1 MKKIFKS
8 LTFPAI
14 SILLILAIYGGL
26 SIISLDKKASAAQS
40 DNTKY
45 DQRISELEGLL
56 GQYSDKLNQ
65 VIATNNNLSE
75 QLAAV
80 ANSKLKTVTVAT
92 PPEIKTITQT
102 ETIYQT
108 EVKQVEKNEA
118 TVTIQNVGS
127 YKVELEADNNAFT
140 VLQRAAAE
148 HGLPLTY
155 DTYSFGVFITGIGG
169 IVPSGNQFWSFYY
182 NGTFSNVGASD
193 QPVKKGDNT
202 FWQLSTF

>member
-14 SILLILAIYGGL
+14 SILVILIIYGAL
-26 SIISLDKKASAAQS
+26 SLKNLEKTSLAAGKNNSLD
-40 DNTKY
+40 
-45 DQRISELEGLL
+45 DQKIVQLESTLN
-56 GQYSDKLNQ
+56 QYQNKLNE
-65 VIATNNNLSE
+65 VIAANNELT
-75 QLAAV
+75 QKVLT
-80 ANSKLKTVTVAT
+80 LKTSAQPQV
-92 PPEIKTITQT
+92 IKTIQSQPEKIIETQT
-102 ETIYQT
+102 VTQIVNHE
-108 EVKQVEKNEA
+108 VEKNEA

-127 YKVELEADNNAFT
+127 YKVALESGDNAFSI
-140 VLQRAAAE
+140 LKRAATE
-148 HGLPLTY
+148 HGFPLTY